1 MLSSIL
7 KSESGKKVSPD
18 GYKLVSAVGFGRV
31 IVARVG
37 VSAALVSSVSPEI
50 IRSFSPSLPWFG
62 GGGGGGG
69 GCGGVGGFG
78 LFGW

>member
-1 MLSSIL
+1 M
-7 KSESGKKVSPD
+7 
-18 GYKLVSAVGFGRV
+18 
-31 IVARVG
+31 ARVG

>member
-1 MLSSIL
+1 MLSSTL

-18 GYKLVSAVGFGRV
+18 GYKLVGAVGFGRV

-62 GGGGGGG
+62 GGGGGG
-69 GCGGVGGFG
+69 CGGVGGFG